1 MYKSCTKLQQNGS
14 IYHSLTPQ
22 KILMSNIN
30 LKVVTA
36 EQIHQ
41 IQLLKQ
47 AEYFT
52 SLTKKETEPPEQIHQ
67 SHLFKQAAYFTV

>member
-1 MYKSCTKLQQNGS
+1 
-14 IYHSLTPQ
+14 
-22 KILMSNIN
+22 MSNIN

-47 AEYFT
+47 PEYFT